1 MGLIVH
7 SCKCCSLLPYVWVQP
22 KVSYST
28 STNCKNIGKHLFL
41 HILKWMAMN
50 TVNDHLYF
58 VYCEQNLVLW
68 TISLTHSEYQHWGI
82 VVCTTCYGCR
92 DKQPRA
98 TEQHSHWIG
107 TAGHK
112 KKKQTIPRV
121 RPVLPLYGTR
131 TCLWHIPQLL
141 VHSTDQTTTSRW
153 TTVLLLSLAKFHP
166 KLQPNDGVC
175 NRHTSPT
182 SSKCHKQ
189 GSHWHSQVRLCSTL
203 YEPKSRGI
211 VSDNLRSASRVWHL
225 WKHIPLERSTLF

>member
-112 KKKQTIPRV
+112 KKTNNSKSAASLTFV
-121 RPVLPLYGTR
+121 RHKNLPLT
-131 TCLWHIPQLL
+131 
-141 VHSTDQTTTSRW
+141 HS
-153 TTVLLLSLAKFHP
+153 A
-166 KLQPNDGVC
+166 
-175 NRHTSPT
+175 T
-182 SSKCHKQ
+182 SSAFYWPNYNIQMNYRITFVPGEVSPKTAAK
-189 GSHWHSQVRLCSTL
+189 WWRLQSAYVPYIL
-203 YEPKSRGI
+203 QMPQAREP
-211 VSDNLRSASRVWHL
+211 LA
-225 WKHIPLERSTLF
+225 

>member
-1 MGLIVH
+1 MDGDEHCKWSFIFCILRTKFSPLNYIVNSFWIPALRH
-7 SCKCCSLLPYVWVQP
+7 SCLHHLLWLSWQT
-22 KVSYST
+22 T
-28 STNCKNIGKHLFL
+28 SGN
-41 HILKWMAMN
+41 
-50 TVNDHLYF
+50 
-58 VYCEQNLVLW
+58 
-68 TISLTHSEYQHWGI
+68 
-82 VVCTTCYGCR
+82 
-92 DKQPRA
+92 
-98 TEQHSHWIG
+98 G
-107 TAGHK
+107 TAQPLNRYSRSQ